1 MCYNAFIADSS
12 LGASPLLDT
21 LNANLPPAA
30 ANNLAAV
37 LALAHEANLSLY
49 LVGGSVRDLLL
60 GRGILDLD
68 LVTEGDAP
76 KLAAT
81 VAEKLGGQ
89 LTAHSH
95 FGTATVET
103 HGLRLDFST
112 ARQETYPRPGALPQI
127 APSDM
132 HSDLWRR
139 DFSVNAMALCLAGTA
154 EGSLIDLCD
163 AHRALQQRC
172 IRVLHSASFLDDPTR
187 MFRAVRYE
195 QRLGFTI
202 EPDTLQLL
210 QEALAQNAVSTLS
223 ADRLRHELELI
234 LQEESPLPPLHRAE
248 NLGLLN
254 AIYPGLTI
262 SAASTPQT
270 DATETTGQPV
280 PEVVIARMAYTLQP
294 AQAEGLAARLNMAG
308 QWRRAVTDAA
318 DLRGVAETLE
328 SEVDPQPSRIARIL
342 ERYSEHALTAAI
354 SQCRLPQARSLLIQY
369 ATKWRF
375 DAPLLNGHDL
385 KKLGV
390 APGPE
395 TGHILQE
402 LRRAR
407 LDGQVSSREEEIA
420 LVESLLEQR
429 VMEGACGAV

>member
-12 LGASPLLDT
+12 LGATPLLDS

-37 LALAHEANLSLY
+37 RALAHEADLPLY

-60 GRGILDLD
+60 GRDILDLD

-81 VAEKLGGQ
+81 VAKKLGGQ
-89 LTAHSH
+89 LTVHSH

-112 ARQETYPRPGALPQI
+112 ARQETYPRPGALPQVS
-127 APSDM
+127 PSDM
-132 HSDLWRR
+132 PSDLWRR

-154 EGSLIDLCD
+154 EGSLIDLCG
-163 AHRALQQRC
+163 AHRDLQQRC
-172 IRVLHSASFLDDPTR
+172 IRVLHPASFLDDPTR

-202 EPDTLQLL
+202 EPDTLRLL

-234 LQEESPLPPLHRAE
+234 LQEERPLPLLHRAE

-262 SAASTPQT
+262 SATR
-270 DATETTGQPV
+270 ATETTGQPV

-308 QWRRAVTDAA
+308 QWRRAVMDAA
-318 DLRGVAETLE
+318 ALRGVAETLE
-328 SEVDPQPSRIARIL
+328 SEVDLQPSRIAGML
-342 ERYSEHALTAAI
+342 EGYSEHALTAAI
-354 SQCRLPQARSLLIQY
+354 HECRLPQARSLLIQY

-385 KKLGV
+385 KNLGV
-390 APGPE
+390 VPGPE

-420 LVESLLEQR
+420 LIESLLEQR
-429 VMEGACGAV
+429 VMEGACGAA